1 MKKPF
6 VLTPSEEDLMNIFWV
21 ENRPLTSVE
30 LTELSKD
37 HGWNQEYILNML
49 RSIKKKG
56 MVEVCGTVQYN
67 KQYARSFCY
76 CVSRAAYAQS
86 WRPPSESTSC
96 YGQNHQWAGESIPRT
111 ERPHSPQRRGRT
123 RGSARP
129 HQQRCLTERKE
140 RRSFCYGIKRSGR
153 QYSLSGPRR
162 GRLC

>member
-76 CVSRAAYAQS
+76 CVSRAAYAAKLAAS
-86 WRPPSESTSC
+86 VGIDRAALAETIDA
-96 YGQNHQWAGESIPRT
+96 AGEKCLPG
-111 ERPHSPQRRGRT
+111 RR
-123 RGSARP
+123 
-129 HQQRCLTERKE
+129 H
-140 RRSFCYGIKRSGR
+140 RR
-153 QYSLSGPRR
+153 LV
-162 GRLC
+162 

>member
-6 VLTPSEEDLMNIFWV
+6 VLTPSEEDLMNIFWF

-76 CVSRAAYAQS
+76 CVSRAAYAAKLAAS
-86 WRPPSESTSC
+86 V
-96 YGQNHQWAGESIPRT
+96 
-111 ERPHSPQRRGRT
+111 
-123 RGSARP
+123 
-129 HQQRCLTERKE
+129 
-140 RRSFCYGIKRSGR
+140 GIDKAALAETINELVKNVC
-153 QYSLSGPRR
+153 QAEDTVACVEEVLQE
-162 GRLC
+162 LKK